1 MKIERGQSLV
11 EFALSLPILV
21 MIAGGVMDLGRA
33 YFTYAAMEDA
43 VADGA
48 NYFGAFPGNVEEA
61 ENRVLSFENENFVNL
76 LSDLDNATVTL
87 SCYDLETKEPLE
99 CEDAEALD
107 VVKVDMYYEYELLAP
122 FILEINGTPTL
133 TLHSSATQIITGQ

>member
-1 MKIERGQSLV
+1 MKHEKGQSLV

-21 MIAGGVMDLGRA
+21 MIAAGIMDLGRI
-33 YFTYAAMEDA
+33 YFVYTAMED
-43 VADGA
+43 VAAEGA

-61 ENRVLSFENENFVNL
+61 ENRVSSFENGDFVNL
-76 LSDLDNATVTL
+76 LSDLDNAAVTL

-99 CEDAEALD
+99 CEDAQVLD

-122 FILEINGTPTL
+122 FIFEINGMPTI